1 MTPTQFILEA
11 ARKTPRVFL
20 PMDKE
25 INYTFESYPE
35 ARDDYCWLC
44 GGETGGIGTLR
55 KKTIKDSF
63 TDIQSAR
70 YLTSE
75 SICPGCS
82 FCLSH
87 MSLRNY
93 SIFATPLGLFHPTR
107 PEMKEIILNIPI
119 TPFLFCIAESGQRWL
134 HYRSKI
140 NFSEKDFYVRLED
153 IEIRVIP
160 EKFREII
167 DIVENLYEVF
177 SKEEIRSGRFSQE
190 RIRKFGIERFS
201 EVEERLNVL
210 KRQEWKMAQLA
221 IFLSQKKEVTASVV

>member
-107 PEMKEIILNIPI
+107 PEIKELILNIPAV
-119 TPFLFCIAESGQRWL
+119 PFLLCIAESGQKWL
-134 HYRSKI
+134 HLKSKI
-140 NFSEKDFYVRLED
+140 NFSTDFFTVRLEELD
-153 IEIRVIP
+153 IKVNVSL
-160 EKFREII
+160 FGEII
-167 DIVENLYEVF
+167 TIIEKIYTVF
-177 SKEEIRSGRFSQE
+177 SKEEILTGKYSLD
-190 RIRKFGIERFS
+190 RIRKFGIEEFYHLS
-201 EVEERLNVL
+201 EYLGEVRQKDYRLFKLAVFLAQKEE
-210 KRQEWKMAQLA
+210 KR
-221 IFLSQKKEVTASVV
+221 V